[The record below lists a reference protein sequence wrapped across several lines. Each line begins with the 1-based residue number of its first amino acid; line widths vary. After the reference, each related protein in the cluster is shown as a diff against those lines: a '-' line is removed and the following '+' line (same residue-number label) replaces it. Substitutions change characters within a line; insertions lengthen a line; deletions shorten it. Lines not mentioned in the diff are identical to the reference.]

1 MDIIEKAD
9 ALPKLP
15 FPPEEPDGE
24 RGLSAGNTGDG
35 DRLLLLGGHRC
46 GRHRRT
52 LSFGTLIGTGSRK
65 AVFYGYLDGAIL
77 MPAAAVVE
85 VLYGVRAEMKSLEKV
100 AAPLSSEA

>member
-1 MDIIEKAD
+1 V
-9 ALPKLP
+9 
-15 FPPEEPDGE
+15 
-24 RGLSAGNTGDG
+24 
-35 DRLLLLGGHRC
+35 
-46 GRHRRT
+46 
-52 LSFGTLIGTGSRK
+52 SFGTLIGIGSRK